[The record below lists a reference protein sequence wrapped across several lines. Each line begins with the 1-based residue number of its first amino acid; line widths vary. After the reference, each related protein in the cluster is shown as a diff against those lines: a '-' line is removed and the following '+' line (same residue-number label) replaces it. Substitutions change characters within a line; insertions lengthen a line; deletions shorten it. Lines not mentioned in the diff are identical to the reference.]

1 MLELKAPFDEINNF
15 RLAIGLRPII
25 KRHTV
30 CLACRKGFESHDYP
44 RQRLCKNCRT
54 NTDDF
59 LSYDTPGQDLM
70 LVG

>member
-1 MLELKAPFDEINNF
+1 MLELKAPTEEINRF
-15 RLAIGLRPII
+15 RVALGLKPIV

-30 CLACRKGFESHDYP
+30 CLSCRKAFESRDYP

-59 LSYDTPGQDLM
+59 LSYDAPGQDLM